1 MVPFRAV
8 IIALAVGFILG
19 WILGRVRKGAKVM
32 RVQRR
37 EEDAY
42 TKGLRAIVVDDL
54 NEATVQLR
62 KTIELNPNHIDAYLK
77 LGDIYRTKG
86 NIRTAIKV
94 HEGLTLRETISDREK
109 VEAYSS
115 LGLDYERAGLPG
127 RAIWAFTKATE
138 LDRKNI
144 ALYRNLERVYQANE
158 KWSEAYPIQKQI
170 LKLEGSK
177 DYSILAHIKTEM
189 GKAYFEAG
197 DIEEAIRSYRDAL
210 RLNKECIHAMIAW
223 GDLYLSQEEPEKAI
237 QLWTK
242 VIDVKP
248 QVSFLVYERLEGA
261 YYKQDAF
268 EKLISKYKKLRD
280 VHPDDVILRIALG
293 DIFYKQGLAR
303 EAIVE
308 YKEAI
313 RCRPRY
319 FQAHQRLGRVY
330 LEQNMTQEAV
340 EAYRNILQ
348 TPLTEKGNFSCQE
361 CGYESDKFKFK
372 CPSCGRWDTFVI

>member
-1 MVPFRAV
+1 MVPFRTV
-8 IIALAVGFILG
+8 IIVLAVGFILG
-19 WILGRVRKGAKVM
+19 WILGRVRKGVKVR
-32 RVQRR
+32 RVQHK

-42 TKGLRAIVVDDL
+42 TKGLRAIAADEL
-54 NEATVQLR
+54 NEAAVQFR
-62 KTIELNPNHIDAYLK
+62 KTIELNPNHIGAYLK
-77 LGDIYRTKG
+77 LGDIYRAKG

-94 HEGLTLRETISDREK
+94 HEGLTLRETISDRDK

-115 LGLDYERAGLPG
+115 LGLDYERAGLPVQ
-127 RAIWAFTKATE
+127 AIWAFKKAIE
-138 LDRKNI
+138 LDKKNI
-144 ALYRNLERVYQANE
+144 ALYRNLERICQANE
-158 KWSEAYPIQKQI
+158 RWTEAYPIQKQI
-170 LKLEGSK
+170 LKLGGSK

-197 DIEEAIRSYRDAL
+197 DIKEAIRSYRDAL
-210 RLNKECIHAMIAW
+210 GLNKECIHAMIAW

-237 QLWTK
+237 QLWTR

-261 YYKQDAF
+261 YYKRDAF

-308 YKEAI
+308 YKEAL
-313 RCRPRY
+313 RCRPGY
-319 FQAHQRLGRVY
+319 FQAHQKLGKVY

-348 TPLTEKGNFSCQE
+348 TSLTEKETFSCQE
-361 CGYESDKFKFK
+361 CGYESDKFEFK
-372 CPSCGRWDTFVI
+372 CPSCGGWDTFII